1 MLIGLFENS
10 KPALYELMNSLSMEL
25 GFDFKLLKNV
35 DEVTSEKL
43 DGLIV
48 TDEFKSSESIAGIL
62 KQFKNVLLLD
72 PVQASEV
79 VNQELLIICEEA
91 NVDLMIAGPSINPNV
106 FSFIGKYAS
115 DPFYVRVIHEEDGVE
130 AVCFDVLYK
139 SFYWNAFFSDGDI
152 RRVKVNALPSV
163 SEKGII
169 FYGKTESA
177 KSIPVDSWFTNLGF
191 SKVQMVKVFSQTNVV
206 ELDCNTW
213 TFKMKDKSIEVVD
226 SYKDCGN
233 TQEPFVRSFIEQLM
247 GKDERSLNI
256 SISNFLKVKELYTMA
271 LQKLAL

>member
-25 GFDFKLLKNV
+25 GFDVKLLKNV
-35 DEVTSEKL
+35 DEVTNEKL
-43 DGLIV
+43 DGLV
-48 TDEFKSSESIAGIL
+48 VADEFKSSASIAGIL

-72 PVQASEV
+72 PVKAAEV

-91 NVDLMIAGPSINPNV
+91 NVDLMIAGPPVNPNV

-115 DPFYVRVIHEEDGVE
+115 DPFYVRVIHEEDGIEV
-130 AVCFDVLYK
+130 VHFDILYK

-152 RRVKVNALPSV
+152 RRIKVNALPSV
-163 SEKGII
+163 SESGIV

-177 KSIPVDSWFTNLGF
+177 KSIPVDTWFTNLGF
-191 SKVQMVKVFSQTNVV
+191 CKVQMVKVFSQTNVV

-213 TFKMKDKSIEVVD
+213 TFKMKNKNIEVVD

-247 GKDERSLNI
+247 GKNERPLNI
-256 SISNFLKVKELYTMA
+256 PISNFLKVTELYTMA